1 MSKTKITSAAMTLTA
16 LLAHSAPVLAQT
28 QLSIGSSS
36 SGSGPYINGA
46 AISEIFNGAQSDYR
60 MSVQTTGGYRDN
72 LGLILGGQVDIA
84 LNTLIDLE
92 FAYNQRGDFADV
104 PMAEAFSTLRQLFIF
119 SVVPENFFVRADSGI
134 TSLDE
139 IRGHAININTP
150 SSFTYGLNIALLEAA
165 GLTTDDFEAG
175 TVSTGQVFDEI
186 RNGVF
191 DGGLHVYQ
199 VGLANAQ
206 QLSSTVD
213 VNYIGFDDD
222 LIARLN
228 EAYYDLLVPFEVPAG
243 TYRGQDEPVSTFGL
257 AQVIFTDADAD
268 EEMIYQFTKGF
279 WENLQALSESNT
291 SFQGLTLELGA
302 RQNTVPM
309 HPGALRYFTEIG
321 AIPAQ

>member
-1 MSKTKITSAAMTLTA
+1 MSNTKITTGALTLTA
-16 LLAHSAPVLAQT
+16 LLATSGSAVAQS

-46 AISEIFNGAQSDYR
+46 AISEVFNGAQSDYR

-92 FAYNQRGDFADV
+92 FAYNQRGDFAEV

-165 GLTTDDFEAG
+165 GLTTEDFEAG

-228 EAYYDLLVPFEVPAG
+228 EAYYDLLVPFEVPAE
-243 TYRGQDEPVSTFGL
+243 TYRGQDEPVNTFGL

-268 EEMIYQFTKGF
+268 EEMIYQFTKAF

-321 AIPAQ
+321 AIAAE